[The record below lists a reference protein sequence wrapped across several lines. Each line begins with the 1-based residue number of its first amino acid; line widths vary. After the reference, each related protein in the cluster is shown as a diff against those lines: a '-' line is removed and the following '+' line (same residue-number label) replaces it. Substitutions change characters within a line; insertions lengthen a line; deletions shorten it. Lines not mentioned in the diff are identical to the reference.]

1 MSQLD
6 ASHLKLITEGNK
18 DDESFATEGIWLA
31 FNKYLY
37 TIVLLFMATF
47 HLNLLGF
54 AYFILFLVHTFAY
67 YSFRSKWFQPD
78 LNSLCLM
85 RFLFGDSNGHSV

>member
-1 MSQLD
+1 MTR
-6 ASHLKLITEGNK
+6 ARIKNGG
-18 DDESFATEGIWLA
+18 SFSNEGIWLA

-54 AYFILFLVHTFAY
+54 LYFSLFLVHTFAY
-67 YSFRSKWFQPD
+67 YSFRSK
-78 LNSLCLM
+78 
-85 RFLFGDSNGHSV
+85 

>member
-6 ASHLKLITEGNK
+6 ASHLKMITEGNK
-18 DDESFATEGIWLA
+18 DDDSFATEGIWLA
-31 FNKYLY
+31 FNKNLY

-54 AYFILFLVHTFAY
+54 AYFVLFLVHTFAY
-67 YSFRSKWFQPD
+67 YSFRSKLEPD
-78 LNSLCLM
+78 LNV
-85 RFLFGDSNGHSV
+85 FLILLSIFSNGHSV

>member
-1 MSQLD
+1 MIKAKYSQ
-6 ASHLKLITEGNK
+6 
-18 DDESFATEGIWLA
+18 EGIWLS

-54 AYFILFLVHTFAY
+54 LFFALFILHTFAY
-67 YSFRSKWFQPD
+67 YSFRSKLAVDSKLF
-78 LNSLCLM
+78 SLVKI
-85 RFLFGDSNGHSV
+85 SVQGK

>member
-18 DDESFATEGIWLA
+18 DDDSFATEGIWLA

-67 YSFRSKWFQPD
+67 YSFRSKCFEPD
-78 LNSLCLM
+78 LIILCLM
-85 RFLFGDSNGHSV
+85 LCLFNSNGHSV